1 VFVGGVAA
9 KSNVVASN
17 LINKKAVTVTVGT
30 VENLTVGGVCGVADP
45 GCTTSTNHAAVT
57 VNAVSVPGDY
67 LAVGGLCGT
76 SEGTMES
83 SINKGAVNATI
94 TGTVENAYV
103 GGLIGYGAAKITA
116 SDCQNEAAAAV
127 NFSAAE
133 AELTELSVAG
143 IAGRSYSKSVYTRCE
158 NDAPITVAVKS
169 ATAAH
174 LAGIEGAPNSATI
187 SSTNGAST
195 DSCVSKGT
203 LTATGSALWYVGG
216 VSSWCGAWSSTASSQ
231 MKALNNVAE
240 CDINVNVGGTTLGHY
255 VGGIVGFSGLCI
267 EATGNSYKGAIK
279 VGTNSST
286 VRSYVGGII
295 AAHTI
300 NQTSGTSQ
308 KNGSFTFAGNVVEAD
323 IACGAGSNSTYAG
336 LILGGVDNVSTRTDF
351 SKISELTV
359 TYDSVNKNKVK
370 SGSVIDGASVAA
382 DNYLS
387 LVMGS
392 YLDETRFTLKEYD
405 RDSVIFE

>member
-1 VFVGGVAA
+1 
-9 KSNVVASN
+9 
-17 LINKKAVTVTVGT
+17 
-30 VENLTVGGVCGVADP
+30 
-45 GCTTSTNHAAVT
+45 
-57 VNAVSVPGDY
+57 
-67 LAVGGLCGT
+67 
-76 SEGTMES
+76 
-83 SINKGAVNATI
+83 
-94 TGTVENAYV
+94 
-103 GGLIGYGAAKITA
+103 
-116 SDCQNEAAAAV
+116 
-127 NFSAAE
+127 
-133 AELTELSVAG
+133 
-143 IAGRSYSKSVYTRCE
+143 
-158 NDAPITVAVKS
+158 
-169 ATAAH
+169 
-174 LAGIEGAPNSATI
+174 
-187 SSTNGAST
+187 
-195 DSCVSKGT
+195 
-203 LTATGSALWYVGG
+203 
-216 VSSWCGAWSSTASSQ
+216 

-279 VGTNSST
+279 VGVNSST